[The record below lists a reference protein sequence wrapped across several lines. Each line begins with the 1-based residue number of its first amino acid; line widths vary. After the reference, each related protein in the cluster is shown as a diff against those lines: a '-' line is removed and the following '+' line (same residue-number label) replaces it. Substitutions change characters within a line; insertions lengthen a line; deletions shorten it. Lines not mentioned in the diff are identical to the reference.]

1 MKFKKVGGP
10 KKRLAHYLFFIVLI
24 LLIFRGPLEGI
35 KNGVGN
41 LIFPVKSI
49 IFVKTNAL
57 KEGIKNI
64 KNYNKA
70 IEENKELRVEVAKLE
85 ILRNRNDYLEDENS
99 RLRDLLDMKV
109 ATKTSFKVAKVSF
122 RDSITY
128 HSNIYIDLG
137 EAQGIKKDM
146 VVLADKNLIGR
157 VKEVNRNNSIV
168 ELLTKDNI
176 YTSVLSEKNEVL
188 GVLKGNNSEELSLD
202 NVSIDKPLEVG
213 EKLYTSGISDI
224 YPKGLYIGRVS
235 SIKGSSDQLF
245 KDVEVAQDFNI
256 FDLNEI
262 IIMKE
267 E

>member
-1 MKFKKVGGP
+1 M
-10 KKRLAHYLFFIVLI
+10 
-24 LLIFRGPLEGI
+24 
-35 KNGVGN
+35 
-41 LIFPVKSI
+41 FPVKSI

-70 IEENKELRVEVAKLE
+70 TEENKELRVEVAKLE

-99 RLRDLLDMKV
+99 RLRELLGMKE

-137 EAQGIKKDM
+137 EAQGIKKNM
-146 VVLADKNLIGR
+146 VVLSDKNLIGR
-157 VKEVNRNNSIV
+157 VKEVHKNNSVV
-168 ELLTKDNI
+168 ELLTKDSI

-224 YPKGLYIGRVS
+224 YPKGLYIGRVA

-245 KDVEVAQDFNI
+245 KDIEVAQDFNI